1 MICSQ
6 MIANQNQ
13 AVMFLADTPSASA
26 CSVLHLTHA
35 GNKLTCLYSIAC
47 GLFGPIQKLKSSVF
61 NNIRTLF
68 EKHPGVGALS
78 LPAHSFRRRLTSR
91 RIRRSSQLLSP
102 LESAFTPNAPVT
114 PLECALTQNTRGW

>member
-13 AVMFLADTPSASA
+13 AVMFLADIPSAST
-26 CSVLHLTHA
+26 CSELHLTHA

-47 GLFGPIQKLKSSVF
+47 GLFGPIQKLKSSAF

-68 EKHPGVGALS
+68 EKHPGCGIPALFSPLHSGAVS
-78 LPAHSFRRRLTSR
+78 LKTHPAQLAIAKSFR
-91 RIRRSSQLLSP
+91 IRFY
-102 LESAFTPNAPVT
+102 AK
-114 PLECALTQNTRGW
+114 CARNP

>member
-13 AVMFLADTPSASA
+13 AVMFLADIPSALA
-26 CSVLHLTHA
+26 CSVLHLTSA

-47 GLFGPIQKLKSSVF
+47 RLFGPIQKLKSSAF

-68 EKHPGVGALS
+68 EKQPGVGYPL
-78 LPAHSFRRRLTSR
+78 SFRPCILARLASR

-114 PLECALTQNTRGW
+114 PLECAL